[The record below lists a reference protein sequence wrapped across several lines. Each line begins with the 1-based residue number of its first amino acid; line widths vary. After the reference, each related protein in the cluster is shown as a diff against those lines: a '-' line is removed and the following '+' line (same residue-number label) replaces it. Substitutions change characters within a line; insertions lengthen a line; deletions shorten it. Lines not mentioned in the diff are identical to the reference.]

1 MAALRQYEVLDTL
14 PEQAL
19 DDLTS
24 LAAAICGTPIAM
36 ISLVDEHRQWF
47 KSKVG
52 TELVEAAR
60 DISFCGHAMHQR
72 DLFVVP
78 DAMHDERFADN
89 PLVTGTRVSAS
100 MRVLRWL
107 IRRMRPWARCAS
119 STMSPACC
127 RRNSERHCAS

>member
-1 MAALRQYEVLDTL
+1 MIVAQPTPDEVRRMAALRHYAVLDTL

-52 TELVEAAR
+52 TDMTETAR
-60 DISFCGHAMHQR
+60 DISFCGHAVHQHE
-72 DLFVVP
+72 LFIVP
-78 DAMHDERFADN
+78 DATQDERFADN
-89 PLVTGTRVSAS
+89 PLVTGDPKIHLSPRK
-100 MRVLRWL
+100 
-107 IRRMRPWARCAS
+107 IRRWV
-119 STMSPACC
+119 
-127 RRNSERHCAS
+127 HCASLIMYPES